1 MNRRVVPLLTLICAV
16 ASLGASAILHAQGWP
31 PDLIPSG
38 ETLSVTCP
46 TSSNAIPMFRGENS
60 GQSYLISD
68 PKLQALA
75 AKACGP
81 SANLGTTAGNVN
93 IVNQQPFAIYVSFT
107 LSSRTPGP
115 ISWGSGCTV
124 TGVGAQI
131 LSGQTCVATVA
142 TGLGS
147 TRFCAATD
155 APPADCYNAQ
165 VNHQTMVETI
175 FESAANPGCFNKG
188 NCVWYDI
195 SVIPSFCTDALWA
208 QNQCAG
214 TGGASYN
221 LPVALSCGGTPTF
234 ACMGPT
240 NNTYGSENYPS
251 NCGNPAAQCVGSS
264 ATCVNAYFY
273 PMYYAPENKYG
284 PNVPCLSG
292 QTFGIV
298 FLAGS

>member
-1 MNRRVVPLLTLICAV
+1 MNRRASRLLTVFLSTLLLATV
-16 ASLGASAILHAQGWP
+16 VRAQPLPP
-31 PDLIPSG
+31 PDFIPQG
-38 ETLSVTCP
+38 EALGVTCP
-46 TSSNAIPMFRGENS
+46 TSPGGIPMFKGENS
-60 GQSYLISD
+60 GQSYLITD
-68 PKLQALA
+68 NKLRALA

-81 SANLGTTAGNVN
+81 AGTLGDAQGNVN

-107 LSSRTPGP
+107 LASHAPGP
-115 ISWGSGCTV
+115 ISWGSGCTP

-131 LSGQTCVATVA
+131 ASGATCVASVP

-155 APPADCYNAQ
+155 APPASCYSAQ

-175 FESAANPGCFNKG
+175 FESSANPGCFNKG
-188 NCVWYDI
+188 PCVWYDI
-195 SVIPSFCTDALWA
+195 SVIPSSCTDALWA

-221 LPVALSCGGTPTF
+221 LPVALACGGTPMF

-240 NNTYGSENYPS
+240 SSAYGPENYPG
-251 NCGNPAAQCVGSS
+251 NCGNPAAQCVGNSP
-264 ATCVNAYFY
+264 ACVNAYFY

-284 PNVPCLSG
+284 PNVPCLNG